1 MYQKTDHDKALVAC
15 SKESSGNHYIGYYST
30 SEPEHVFLVA
40 SSFKIFMNKFLKQLE
55 STLTVNNEAIY
66 IDNNDWFLNPEKLVI
81 QYLQSQ
87 GTSEYKEYNFFNM
100 KIK

>member
-1 MYQKTDHDKALVAC
+1 
-15 SKESSGNHYIGYYST
+15 
-30 SEPEHVFLVA
+30 
-40 SSFKIFMNKFLKQLE
+40 MNKFLKQLE

-81 QYLQSQ
+81 NDIEMDQYLQSQ